1 MEEIKQIIT
10 SIVPEFQ
17 LPDFITQFGAEAV
30 QYAKFLG
37 LLVFGILLL
46 GSLNRFLFG
55 KENQINIA
63 VTAAMEILCLY
74 VLNIVIYALGLQYE
88 FFLAPL
94 PFVTLAEE
102 QLLIFPILSAE
113 LHATC
118 DQLLKLLIIA
128 FLVNL
133 IGSLVPQGEKLLS
146 WTVLRLITVALSVAL
161 LYGADLLLA
170 AYLPQGFADY
180 APMVLLLSLVA
191 LIALGSMKVFVGAA
205 LAFLDPIVAALY
217 TFFFSNI
224 IGRAL
229 ARAMVTTALIAGL
242 IAALNFLEITV
253 LHIAA
258 AALTAYIPLLLIV
271 ILLWYFVGR
280 ILSK

>member
-102 QLLIFPILSAE
+102 QLLIFPILTAD
-113 LHATC
+113 LHAIC

-133 IGSLVPQGEKLLS
+133 IGGLVPQGEKLLS
-146 WTVLRLITVALSVAL
+146 WTILRLITVALSVAL

-170 AYLPQGFADY
+170 AYLPQGFTDY
-180 APMVLLLSLVA
+180 APTVLVLSLVA
-191 LIALGSMKVFVGAA
+191 LIALGSLKVFVGAA

-258 AALTAYIPLLLIV
+258 AALSAYIPLLLIV